1 MLQDKGYSTDDV
13 RLTSGAIKLASL
25 LYQDK
30 RYIIDKVKQFDNI
43 QSEFIHDKAE

>member
-1 MLQDKGYSTDDV
+1 
-13 RLTSGAIKLASL
+13 LASL

-43 QSEFIHDKAE
+43 QSVFIHDKAE